1 MKRILVLLLLL
12 HHQCIGQLTQF
23 QIEGRIDT
31 SVYKPDRMILV
42 YRNSAMVYVFDTISV
57 KGNQFLFSGQLPEA
71 SRFKLTIEPD
81 TNALPLTTQRKWDL
95 TFTMENCHARLHIS
109 SIGKWLLEGSN
120 CHDDEKTFRKLLAT
134 ATKLLKGQER
144 IKQERHLIDSFIR
157 ENPRSYY
164 SLILFS
170 EKVRAA
176 KDAGDLLTLFHRF
189 PMHLQQGS
197 TGKMIQARI
206 EKLTSLGNGALAF
219 DFALPTL
226 QGDTVRLSDFR
237 GKYVLLHFWASWC
250 NPCRQEN
257 VFLKKAYSQNTS
269 ASLVF
274 IGISLDEDRASL
286 EKAIVSDQL
295 NWLQV
300 SSLSGFETEVSKQ
313 YGVSGIPRN
322 FLIDPAGKIV
332 AADFRGD
339 GILSR
344 IQGMMQ

>member
-1 MKRILVLLLLL
+1 MKKILVLLLLV
-12 HHQCIGQLTQF
+12 HHQCIGQPTQF
-23 QIEGRIDT
+23 HMEGRIDT
-31 SVYKPDRMILV
+31 SSFKPARMILV
-42 YRNSAMVYVFDTISV
+42 YRNSTMVYVFDTIAV
-57 KGNQFLFSGQLPEA
+57 KGDQFSFSGQLPEA

-81 TNALPLTTQRKWDL
+81 TNALPLITQKKWEL
-95 TFTMENCHARLHIS
+95 MFTMENCHANLQIS

-120 CHDDEKTFRKLLAT
+120 CHDDEKAFKNLLAT

-144 IKQERHLIDSFIR
+144 IKRERHLIDSFIR

-176 KDAGDLLTLFHRF
+176 KEAGDLLALFHRF
-189 PMHLQQGS
+189 PAHFQQGS

-206 EKLTSLGNGALAF
+206 EKLASLGNGAIAF
-219 DFALPTL
+219 DFKLPTL
-226 QGDTVRLSDFR
+226 QGDSIRLSDFR

-257 VFLKKAYSQNTS
+257 VYLKKAYLQNS
-269 ASLVF
+269 SDSLVF

-286 EKAIVSDQL
+286 EKAILSDQL

-300 SSLSGFETEVSKQ
+300 SSLSGFETEESKQ

-322 FLIDPAGKIV
+322 FLIDPTGKIV

-339 GILSR
+339 GILAR
-344 IQGMMQ
+344 IQGIMQ